1 MLFSSSNT
9 PFPSASRVNFKIME
23 FQANL
28 FGVSAGLLT
37 IIVVAL
43 LSRILYMQTLHPL
56 SKFPG
61 PWYATS
67 FSIVGAII
75 SVKQKEP
82 EFFAY
87 LVKKYGSELL

>member
-1 MLFSSSNT
+1 MVTKDSMELQGSLLKA
-9 PFPSASRVNFKIME
+9 SATVFTAVI
-23 FQANL
+23 
-28 FGVSAGLLT
+28 T
-37 IIVVAL
+37 AL
-43 LSRILYMQTLHPL
+43 LCRILYMQKFHPL

-82 EFFAY
+82 EFFMY
-87 LVKKYGSELL
+87 LVKKYGSKSA

>member
-1 MLFSSSNT
+1 MGL
-9 PFPSASRVNFKIME
+9 
-23 FQANL
+23 QADL
-28 FGVSAGLLT
+28 LGLSVGLLT
-37 IIVVAL
+37 IIAVSL
-43 LSRILYMQTLHPL
+43 LSRILYMQWLHPL

-82 EFFAY
+82 EFFAH
-87 LVKKYGSELL
+87 LVKKYGSKFI

>member
-1 MLFSSSNT
+1 
-9 PFPSASRVNFKIME
+9 ME
-23 FQANL
+23 LQADSL
-28 FGVSAGLLT
+28 GMSVALLT
-37 IIVVAL
+37 IIGVSL
-43 LSRILYMQTLHPL
+43 LSRILYMQWFHPL

-82 EFFAY
+82 EFFTY
-87 LVKKYGSELL
+87 LVKKYGSKFI

>member
-1 MLFSSSNT
+1 
-9 PFPSASRVNFKIME
+9 ME
-23 FQANL
+23 LQPNL
-28 FGVSAGLLT
+28 LNVSVGFLA
-37 IIVVAL
+37 IIVAAL
-43 LSRILYMQTLHPL
+43 LSRIFYMQWLHPL

-82 EFFAY
+82 EFLAY
-87 LVKKYGSELL
+87 LVEKYGGAFS